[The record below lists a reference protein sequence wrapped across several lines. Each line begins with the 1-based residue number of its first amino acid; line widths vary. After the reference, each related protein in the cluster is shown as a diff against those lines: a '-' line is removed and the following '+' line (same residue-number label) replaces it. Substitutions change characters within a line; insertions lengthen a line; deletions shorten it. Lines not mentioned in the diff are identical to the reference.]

1 MTKKTLIL
9 SLSVALIF
17 GLSSCGIFNRANKN
31 PGNSSGKARSPEA
44 ERTINT
50 ALIIDAKKEMI
61 LGNYQEAAAIYNQC
75 LKRDPSNSVAYY
87 ELAEIYHKMKDFD
100 RSVFNI
106 KKAIK
111 LDEKNHWYKL
121 LYADILQL
129 NGKYEEAAD
138 VYSKVAKQ
146 FPENPDYQFNLAEL
160 YTYARKLN
168 EALKIYDNIEQNYG
182 VSEEVCLRKE
192 SIYLATNKTDKA
204 IKELEKLIKEFP
216 TDTRFLGLLGEIY
229 LSTKEIEKAFEV
241 YEQILKIEPNNSYV
255 HLSLADYYNL
265 KGDKEKS
272 FSEVKIAFENPEL
285 NIDNK
290 ISILVRYFQITES
303 YPELKVQVYE
313 LLDIL
318 LKVHPNEAKAYAMNA
333 DFLNRDKKY
342 TEARNSF
349 RRVIELD
356 SSKYLIWEQLLL
368 VESDLKD
375 NEALINEGER
385 AMELF
390 PEQVLPYLFAGM
402 GHFNSKNYVRA
413 IEVLKLGL
421 NFAGTNNAAKLQ
433 MLIYLGDAYHNVKN
447 HELSDKAYDDVL
459 ALDPENIYI
468 LNNYAYYLSL
478 RNTKLEKAEKMS
490 KKSNEIK
497 KNSSTFEDTY
507 AWVLYKMEKYEDAKI
522 WIEKAMNNG
531 GDKSG
536 AILEHY
542 GDILFK
548 LSETEKAVEVWIKA
562 KETGNASDLID
573 KKIQDKKLYE

>member
-1 MTKKTLIL
+1 MIKKTFIL
-9 SLSVALIF
+9 TISTVLIF
-17 GLSSCGIFNRANKN
+17 SLSSCGVFNNANKTT
-31 PGNSSGKARSPEA
+31 GTSSKKANSPEA

-61 LGNYQEAAAIYNQC
+61 LGNYQEAALLYHQC

-87 ELAEIYHKMKDFD
+87 ELAEIYHRMNDFD
-100 RSVFNI
+100 KSVFNI

-111 LDEKNHWYKL
+111 LDGKNHWYKL
-121 LYADILQL
+121 LYADILQ
-129 NGKYEEAAD
+129 NKGKFEEAAD

-146 FPENPDYQFNLAEL
+146 FPENPDYQFSLAEL
-160 YTYARKLN
+160 YTRAGKFN
-168 EALKIYDNIEQNYG
+168 DALKIYDDIEQTYG
-182 VSEEVCLRKE
+182 VGEEVCLRKE
-192 SIYLATNKTDKA
+192 SIYLATKKTDKA

-216 TDTRFLGLLGEIY
+216 NDTRFLGLLGEIY
-229 LSTKEIEKAFEV
+229 LSTKEIEKAFGV

-265 KGDKEKS
+265 KGEQEKS

-290 ISILVRYFQITES
+290 ISILVKYFQITES

-318 LKVHPNEAKAYAMNA
+318 LIVHPKEAKAYAMNA

-342 TEARNSF
+342 VEARNSF
-349 RRVIELD
+349 RRVLELD

-375 NEALINEGER
+375 YDALINEGER

-390 PEQVLPYLFAGM
+390 PEQVLPYLFTGM
-402 GHFNSKNYVRA
+402 GYYNLKDYVRT
-413 IEVLKLGL
+413 IEVVKLGL
-421 NFAGTNNAAKLQ
+421 NFVGNNKAAELQ
-433 MLIYLGDAYHNVKN
+433 LLIFLGDSYHNVKN
-447 HELSDKAYDDVL
+447 HELSDKAYDEVL

-468 LNNYAYYLSL
+468 LNNYAYYLSI

-490 KKSNEIK
+490 KKSNELK
-497 KNSSTFEDTY
+497 NNSSTFQDTY
-507 AWVLYKMEKYEDAKI
+507 AWVLYKMEKYEDAKV

-548 LSETEKAVEVWIKA
+548 LNDTEKAIEAWIKA